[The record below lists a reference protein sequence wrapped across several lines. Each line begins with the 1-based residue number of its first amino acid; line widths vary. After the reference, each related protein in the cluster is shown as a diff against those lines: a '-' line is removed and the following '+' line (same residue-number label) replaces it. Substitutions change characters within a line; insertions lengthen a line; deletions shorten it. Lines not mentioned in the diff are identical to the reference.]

1 VINSIEDYLSQL
13 RKEMNSCDPATIQDA
28 VADAEE
34 HLRLALENVS
44 GADIE
49 SALATVIEVYGTP
62 QETAEAYLSLET
74 RFPVS
79 LPKKIAMKNQ
89 NIFSRFFGIYSDPS
103 AWSALLYMLLSLI
116 TGCLYFTI
124 AVFGISLSISLIVFI
139 IGIPVLALFLL
150 SFRGIAIVEGRIV
163 EALLGVRMPKRP
175 VFMQPNLP
183 WIQKLITLLKS
194 KYTWFSLFYMIL
206 LFPLGTFYFCL
217 FITLVALGLSLFV
230 VPIFQYG
237 FNMAII
243 SFGNAQYMIQDWAMP
258 LIVLAGLLILTLTLH
273 LAKGI
278 AFLHGKFA
286 KAMLVMD

>member
-1 VINSIEDYLSQL
+1 MVNSIEDYLNL
-13 RKEMNSCDPATIQDA
+13 LKKEMKSCDPATIQDA

-34 HLRLALENVS
+34 HLRLALENTS
-44 GADIE
+44 DSE
-49 SALATVIEVYGTP
+49 KENALAKIIEDYGTP
-62 QETAEAYLSLET
+62 KETAEAYSSLET

-79 LPKKIAMKNQ
+79 LPKRTVNKNQ
-89 NIFSRFFGIYSDPS
+89 NAFNRFFGIYTDPS

-124 AVFGISLSISLIVFI
+124 AVFGVSISISLIVFI
-139 IGIPVLALFLL
+139 IGLPVLALFLL
-150 SFRGIAIVEGRIV
+150 SFRGIAIVEGRII
-163 EALLGVRMPKRP
+163 EALLGIRMPRRP
-175 VFMQPNLP
+175 VFMQSNLS
-183 WIQKLITLLKS
+183 WMQKLTALLKS
-194 KYTWFSLFYMIL
+194 KYTWFSLIYMVL

-217 FITLVALGLSLFV
+217 FITLIALGLSLLA

-243 SFGNAQYMIQDWAMP
+243 TFGSSQYMIQDWAMP

-278 AFLHGKFA
+278 AFLHGKLA
-286 KAMLVMD
+286 KSMLVNE